1 MIKKYKRPIK
11 SVTQKDVDRFWHHVD
26 IQGADDCWKWQL
38 TPSSA
43 GYGTIAAGGLILRT
57 TRFAYIH
64 GDGLYT
70 KEITGNLRIA
80 TSCRNKLCCNP
91 AHMKLN
97 SQQEVFDRMRAA
109 GQISFGTNCK
119 QSKLQ
124 EADIVAIRARYVKS
138 SLTDGYGSIGED
150 YGVSTGCIRD
160 IIIRKTWRHV

>member
-1 MIKKYKRPIK
+1 MNKYNRPRHN
-11 SVTQKDVDRFWHHVD
+11 VQQKDLDRFWSKVD
-26 IQGADDCWKWQL
+26 IQGADDCWNWQL
-38 TPSSA
+38 TPTKDGGYGLYSA
-43 GYGTIAAGGLILRT
+43 GGTLHRT
-57 TRFAYIH
+57 SRFAYIH

-91 AHMKLN
+91 KHMKLN

-119 QSKLQ
+119 QSKLT
-124 EADIVAIRARYVKS
+124 EPDIVAIRARYTTR
-138 SLTDGYGSIGED
+138 SLVDNYGSIAED